1 MTGSYICRRRNTVE
15 QPKEVGQDKPSPMLG
30 RDSDLDKQ
38 VIAELRLLAKTR
50 ERNSS
55 TDKRARF
62 RRFVA
67 GLLVIAVVIAVGRF
81 LYPEV
86 ELEAKSVEALLPP
99 EQPVSPPPAPQTAEV
114 EQPVPPRVLTTP
126 SILDHYRPIGRRALL

>member
-55 TDKRARF
+55 TGKRASF
-62 RRFVA
+62 RWLARWTSRYRSWNR
-67 GLLVIAVVIAVGRF
+67 GRP
-81 LYPEV
+81 LS
-86 ELEAKSVEALLPP
+86 LS
-99 EQPVSPPPAPQTAEV
+99 
-114 EQPVPPRVLTTP
+114 
-126 SILDHYRPIGRRALL
+126 

>member
-1 MTGSYICRRRNTVE
+1 LRNCAFWQKRENAILALANVLLFVGS
-15 QPKEVGQDKPSPMLG
+15 P
-30 RDSDLDKQ
+30 
-38 VIAELRLLAKTR
+38 
-50 ERNSS
+50 
-55 TDKRARF
+55 
-62 RRFVA
+62 A
-67 GLLVIAVVIAVGRF
+67 GLLVIAVGIAVGRY